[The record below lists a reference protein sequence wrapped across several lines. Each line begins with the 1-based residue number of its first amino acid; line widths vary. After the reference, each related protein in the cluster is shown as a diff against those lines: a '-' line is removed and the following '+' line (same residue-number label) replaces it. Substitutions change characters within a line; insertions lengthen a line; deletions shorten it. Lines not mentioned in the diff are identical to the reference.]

1 MPSDAKQKRAAAK
14 KAATKS
20 GKKPAVNGTTK
31 APETNGTDIDVEIDA
46 AAAVLQKIELENAQ
60 ARSVAAVLASQPKSR
75 DLKVEQLTIT
85 FHGREVVTDTT
96 LEINQ
101 GRRYGLIGL
110 NGSGKKFQHIYS
122 RYQSIFVLGKSTLLQ
137 AIYNRE
143 MPVPDHF
150 DMYLVSREMAATEMS
165 ALKAVYDVDK
175 ERKQLEAQA
184 EELAACEDDG

>member
-1 MPSDAKQKRAAAK
+1 MSAKQKRAAAK
-14 KAATKS
+14 KG
-20 GKKPAVNGTTK
+20 GKKPTTSK
-31 APETNGTDIDVEIDA
+31 VAETNGTDIDTEIDA

-110 NGSGKKFQHIYS
+110 NGSG
-122 RYQSIFVLGKSTLLQ
+122 
-137 AIYNRE
+137 N
-143 MPVPDHF
+143 
-150 DMYLVSREMAATEMS
+150 
-165 ALKAVYDVDK
+165 
-175 ERKQLEAQA
+175 
-184 EELAACEDDG
+184 